1 MMEDS
6 ISINKL
12 IVVNI
17 FFIFKLIN
25 INVKVLL

>member
-17 FFIFKLIN
+17 FFIFKQIN